1 VATSAPDRDT
11 AGPGQDPPGGPQ
23 QRRDRRLGI
32 VVARPFGI
40 PVYISPYWLVFAV
53 VLVVMYA
60 TGVESNLPKVS
71 DRYLVAT
78 AFVLLLYVSV
88 LVHELAHCV
97 VARAF
102 DLPVRRVLLY
112 PLGGYSEIEE
122 EPQTPSREALIS
134 GAGPVVSLAIAGLGY
149 ELAKI
154 IPNGLPHQ
162 LISQLFFANLIVG
175 IFNLLPGLPL
185 DGGRIFR
192 AAVWKITKRQYTA
205 TVAAAWA
212 GRVLTI
218 ALVGLVVFG
227 QANQNQGGGFLN
239 LYWLWLL
246 VIGGFMWIQSTQAIR
261 AAKLRERLP
270 GVEARKLGRRAIPVS
285 ANVPL
290 AEAVRRAQAAGARA
304 LVIVDHENTPTA
316 IVNETAVQATPEER
330 RPWIEV
336 GALARTLEP
345 NMVLSADLSGLDLI
359 KAVQAAPAS
368 EYLLIEPSGQIY
380 GVLAA
385 TDLDIAFAGV

>member
-1 VATSAPDRDT
+1 VAK
-11 AGPGQDPPGGPQ
+11 
-23 QRRDRRLGI
+23 
-32 VVARPFGI
+32 PFGI

-112 PLGGYSEIEE
+112 PLGGYSEIEQ

-162 LISQLFFANLIVG
+162 LISQLFVANLIVG

-192 AAVWKITKRQYTA
+192 AGVWKITKRPYTA
-205 TVAAAWA
+205 TIAAAWA

-218 ALVGLVVFG
+218 ALVGLTLFG
-227 QANQNQGGGFLN
+227 QESKNGSFLN

-270 GVEARKLGRRAIPVS
+270 GVGARKLARRAIPVS

-336 GALARTLEP
+336 GALSRTLEP

-368 EYLLIEPSGQIY
+368 EYLLIESNGQVY